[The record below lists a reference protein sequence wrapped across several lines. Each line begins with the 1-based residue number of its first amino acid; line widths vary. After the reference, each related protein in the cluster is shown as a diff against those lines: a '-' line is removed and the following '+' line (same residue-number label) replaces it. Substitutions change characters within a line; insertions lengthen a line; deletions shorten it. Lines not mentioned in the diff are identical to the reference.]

1 MTPDARTARHGAWPR
16 PADLF
21 AAFTRDRFLLAQLVR
36 REIAGRYRGSLF
48 GLLWSL
54 FNPLFML
61 ATYTFVFG
69 LAFRARWSEG
79 GGHAEFATMIFC
91 GMIVHSLF
99 AECINKAPQL
109 ILGNPNYVRKVVF
122 PLDILPWVTT
132 CAALFHAA
140 VSLGVLL
147 AFRLL
152 AGDGLA
158 WTALLAPLVLAPFVL
173 LTLGV
178 TWFLA
183 ALGVFVRDIAQT
195 TGLAATALLFLS
207 PVFYPAEALPA
218 PWRQFLYLNP
228 LTFIIEQMRAVLLH
242 GRAPAWDG
250 LALYAACGLLA
261 AWLGLAWFQKTRR
274 GFADVL

>member
-1 MTPDARTARHGAWPR
+1 MRPDAPRAGRSAWPR
-16 PADLF
+16 PGDLV
-21 AAFTRDRFLLAQLVR
+21 AAFVRDRFLLAQLVR
-36 REIAGRYRGSLF
+36 REIAGRYRGSFL

-61 ATYTFVFG
+61 AVYTLVFG
-69 LAFRARWSEG
+69 LAFRARWTDG
-79 GGHAEFATMIFC
+79 GQAEFAMLIFS
-91 GMIVHSLF
+91 GMIVHALF

-122 PLDILPWVTT
+122 PLEILPWVPL

-140 VSLGVLL
+140 VSLCVLL

-152 AGDGLA
+152 AGHGLA

-173 LTLGV
+173 FTLGV

-207 PVFYPAEALPA
+207 PVFYPAEALPE
-218 PWRQFLYLNP
+218 PWRQILHLNP
-228 LTFIIEQMRAVLLH
+228 LTFIIEQLREVLLH
-242 GRAPAWDG
+242 DRPPAWDG
-250 LALYAACGLLA
+250 LVLYAAGGLLA